1 MNRIL
6 RHFDPDLIRVYR
18 YLLPH
23 KWRIALGA
31 VFMAG
36 EASMSSLTATLLG
49 KLTDLGFYQQ
59 EPWVI
64 AGAPAALIGVTLL
77 FGFCAIASSWVMAK
91 VSQTVLITLRTELYD
106 RIMTWPA
113 ERYQSNPTGT
123 ICSKFVNEANVAL
136 SGATSSLIVLI
147 RDTLQ
152 IIALLCL
159 LFWQN
164 WKLTLVAFIVGPL
177 IVITL
182 KVIAKRIR
190 SIAKKSQE
198 TTGIM
203 LTRVQE
209 AYEAERVI
217 KVSGSY
223 EFEERRFDKVNQ
235 TIRRTALDRI
245 KMQSLATPITQMI
258 TMLGIGFVVAVAL
271 YEAQAG
277 LLTIGEFI
285 TFLAALLLLKPAL
298 QHLTGLNGTFASIST
313 AAHSLFEVLDAEREV
328 DNGTVEVERAKG
340 EIVFDNVFLTYPG
353 QNEPSLRGI
362 NLTVH
367 PGEHVALVGPSG
379 SGKTSIVNLVPR
391 FWEPTHG
398 EIRLDG
404 IPLRDYK
411 LANLRRQIA
420 VVSQDIFLF
429 DDTIRNNI
437 AYGIPDATDEDIA
450 HAVKAAALDEFV
462 ATLPDGLNTRVG
474 EGGNLLSGGQKQRV
488 SIARAVL
495 KDAPILILDE
505 ATSALDS
512 KNEALIKEA
521 LQQLTKGRTCLTV
534 AHRFS
539 TIEDVDWIFAIEKGE
554 IAEEGTKSELLE
566 KNGLYARL
574 FRLQSSQAG
583 ADEQALATEQSTT
596 GAVNAHAR

>member
-1 MNRIL
+1 MNRFL
-6 RHFDPDLIRVYR
+6 KHFDPDLLRVYR

-77 FGFCAIASSWVMAK
+77 FAFCTVASSWVMAK

-106 RIMTWPA
+106 RIMAWPA
-113 ERYQSNPTGT
+113 ERYQANPTGV

-147 RDTLQ
+147 RDSLQ

-164 WKLTLVAFIVGPL
+164 WKLTLVAFVVGPL
-177 IVITL
+177 IVLTL
-182 KVIAKRIR
+182 KLIAKRIR
-190 SIAKKSQE
+190 VIVKRSQE
-198 TTGIM
+198 TVGLM
-203 LTRVQE
+203 LSRVQE
-209 AYEAERVI
+209 AYEAQRVV
-217 KVSGSY
+217 KVTGSY
-223 EFEERRFDKVNQ
+223 AFEESRFEKVNR

-245 KMQSLATPITQMI
+245 KTESLATPITQMI
-258 TMLGIGFVVAVAL
+258 TMLGIAFVVAVAL
-271 YEAQAG
+271 YQAQAG
-277 LLTIGEFI
+277 MLTIGEFI

-298 QHLTGLNGTFASIST
+298 QHLTGLNGTFAAIST

-328 DNGTVEVERAKG
+328 DEGTVEIERARS
-340 EIVFDNVFLTYPG
+340 EIVFENVFLTYPG
-353 QNEPSLRGI
+353 QNEPALRGI
-362 NLTVH
+362 NLTIR
-367 PGEHVALVGPSG
+367 PGEHTALVGPSG
-379 SGKTSIVNLVPR
+379 SGKSSLVNLIPR

-404 IPLRDYK
+404 IPLRDIR
-411 LANLRRQIA
+411 LESLRRQIA
-420 VVSQDIFLF
+420 IVSQDIFLF
-429 DDTIRNNI
+429 DDTIRANI
-437 AYGIPDATDEDIA
+437 AYGMPEAAEEDIER
-450 HAVKAAALDEFV
+450 AVKAAALDEFV
-462 ATLPDGLNTRVG
+462 ASLPEGLNTRVG
-474 EGGNLLSGGQKQRV
+474 EGGSLLSGGQKQRI

-512 KNEALIKEA
+512 KNEALVKEA
-521 LQQLTKGRTCLTV
+521 LEQLTKGRTCITV

-539 TIEDVDWIFAIEKGE
+539 TIENVDRIVAMQNGE
-554 IAEEGTKSELLE
+554 IVEEGTKEALLAQ
-566 KNGLYARL
+566 NGLFAKLY
-574 FRLQSSQAG
+574 RLQTIQPETNNQE
-583 ADEQALATEQSTT
+583 D
-596 GAVNAHAR
+596 

>member
-1 MNRIL
+1 MNRFL
-6 RHFDPDLIRVYR
+6 KHFDPDLLRVYR

-77 FGFCAIASSWVMAK
+77 FAFCTVASSWVMAK
-91 VSQTVLITLRTELYD
+91 VSQTVLITLRNELYD
-106 RIMTWPA
+106 RIMAWPA
-113 ERYQSNPTGT
+113 ERYQANPTGV

-147 RDTLQ
+147 RDSLQ

-164 WKLTLVAFIVGPL
+164 WKLTLVAFVVGPL
-177 IVITL
+177 IVLTL
-182 KVIAKRIR
+182 KLIAKRIR
-190 SIAKKSQE
+190 VIVKRSQE
-198 TTGIM
+198 TVGLM
-203 LTRVQE
+203 LSRVQE
-209 AYEAERVI
+209 AYEAQRVV

-223 EFEERRFDKVNQ
+223 AFEEERFEKVNR

-245 KMQSLATPITQMI
+245 KTESLATPITQMI
-258 TMLGIGFVVAVAL
+258 TMLGIAFVVAVAL
-271 YEAQAG
+271 YQAQAG
-277 LLTIGEFI
+277 MLTIGEFI

-298 QHLTGLNGTFASIST
+298 QHLTGLNGTFAAIST
-313 AAHSLFEVLDAEREV
+313 AAHSLFEVLDAEREA
-328 DNGTVEVERAKG
+328 DEGTVEIERARG
-340 EIVFDNVFLTYPG
+340 EIVFENVFLTYPG
-353 QNEPSLRGI
+353 QNEPALRGI
-362 NLTVH
+362 NLTIR

-379 SGKTSIVNLVPR
+379 SGKSSLVNLIPR

-404 IPLRDYK
+404 IPLREIR
-411 LANLRRQIA
+411 LASLRRQIA

-429 DDTIRNNI
+429 DDTIRANI
-437 AYGIPDATDEDIA
+437 AYGLPDASEADIER
-450 HAVKAAALDEFV
+450 AVQAAALDEFV
-462 ATLPDGLNTRVG
+462 ASLPEGLNTRVG
-474 EGGNLLSGGQKQRV
+474 EGGSLLSGGQKQRI

-512 KNEALIKEA
+512 KNEALVKEA
-521 LQQLTKGRTCLTV
+521 LERLTRGKTCVTV

-539 TIEDVDWIFAIEKGE
+539 TIENVDRIVAMQNGE
-554 IAEEGTKSELLE
+554 IVEEGTKEALLAQ
-566 KNGLYARL
+566 NGLFAKL
-574 FRLQSSQAG
+574 CRLQMSHPETINLG
-583 ADEQALATEQSTT
+583 
-596 GAVNAHAR
+596 N

>member
-1 MNRIL
+1 MNRL
-6 RHFDPDLIRVYR
+6 LKHFDPDLIRVYR

-23 KWRIALGA
+23 KWRIALGT

-77 FGFCAIASSWVMAK
+77 FGFCTIASSWTMAK
-91 VSQTVLITLRTELYD
+91 VSQMVLITLRTELYD
-106 RIMTWPA
+106 RIMSWPA
-113 ERYQSNPTGT
+113 ERYQSNPTGA

-177 IVITL
+177 IVLTL
-182 KVIAKRIR
+182 KLIAKRIR
-190 SIAKKSQE
+190 AIAKKSQE
-198 TTGIM
+198 TVGVM
-203 LTRVQE
+203 LSRVQE

-217 KVSGSY
+217 KVTGSY
-223 EFEERRFDKVNQ
+223 DFEENRFEKVNRM
-235 TIRRTALDRI
+235 IRRTALDRI
-245 KMQSLATPITQMI
+245 KMQNLATPITQMI
-258 TMLGIGFVVAVAL
+258 TMLGIAFVVAVAL
-271 YEAQAG
+271 YQAQQG

-328 DNGTVEVERAKG
+328 DNGTIDVDRVKG
-340 EIVFDNVFLTYPG
+340 ELVFDNVFLTYPG

-362 NLTVH
+362 NLIVH

-379 SGKTSIVNLVPR
+379 SGKTSLVNLIPR

-398 EIRLDG
+398 VIRLDG
-404 IPLRDYK
+404 VPIQDYSLACLRS
-411 LANLRRQIA
+411 QIA

-429 DDTIRNNI
+429 DDTIKANI
-437 AYGIPDATDEDIA
+437 SYGMPDATDDDIDR
-450 HAVKAAALDEFV
+450 AVKAAALDEFI
-462 ATLPDGLNTRVG
+462 ATLPEGLDTRVG

-512 KNEALIKEA
+512 KNEALIKAA
-521 LQQLTKGRTCLTV
+521 LERLTEGRTCITV

-539 TIEDVDWIFAIEKGE
+539 TIEDVDRIVAMQQGE
-554 IAEEGTKSELLE
+554 IVEVGTKAELLAR
-566 KNGLYARL
+566 NGLYAKL
-574 FRLQSSQAG
+574 YRLQAEKPSVESVKANANEG
-583 ADEQALATEQSTT
+583 A
-596 GAVNAHAR
+596 

>member
-1 MNRIL
+1 MNRFL
-6 RHFDPDLIRVYR
+6 KHFDPDLLRVYR

-77 FGFCAIASSWVMAK
+77 FAFCTVASSWVMAK

-106 RIMTWPA
+106 RIMAWPA
-113 ERYQSNPTGT
+113 ERYQANPTGV

-147 RDTLQ
+147 RDSLQ

-164 WKLTLVAFIVGPL
+164 WKLTLVAFVVGPL
-177 IVITL
+177 IVLTL
-182 KVIAKRIR
+182 KLIAKRIR
-190 SIAKKSQE
+190 LIVKRSQE
-198 TTGIM
+198 TVGLM
-203 LTRVQE
+203 LSRVQE
-209 AYEAERVI
+209 AYEAQRVV
-217 KVSGSY
+217 KVTGSY
-223 EFEERRFDKVNQ
+223 AFEESRFEKVNR
-235 TIRRTALDRI
+235 TMRRTALDRI
-245 KMQSLATPITQMI
+245 KTESLATPITQMI
-258 TMLGIGFVVAVAL
+258 TMLGIAFVVAVAL
-271 YEAQAG
+271 YQAQAG
-277 LLTIGEFI
+277 MLTIGEFI

-298 QHLTGLNGTFASIST
+298 QHLTGLNGTFAAIST

-328 DNGTVEVERAKG
+328 DEGTVEIERARG
-340 EIVFDNVFLTYPG
+340 EIVFENVFLTYPG
-353 QNEPSLRGI
+353 QNEPALRGI
-362 NLTVH
+362 SLTIR
-367 PGEHVALVGPSG
+367 PGEHTALVGPSG
-379 SGKTSIVNLVPR
+379 SGKSSLVNLIPR

-404 IPLRDYK
+404 IPLREIR
-411 LANLRRQIA
+411 LASLRRQIA

-429 DDTIRNNI
+429 DDTIRANI
-437 AYGIPDATDEDIA
+437 AYGLPDASEADIER
-450 HAVKAAALDEFV
+450 AVQAAALDEFV
-462 ATLPDGLNTRVG
+462 ASLPEGLNTRVG
-474 EGGNLLSGGQKQRV
+474 EGGSLLSGGQKQRI

-512 KNEALIKEA
+512 KNEALVKEA
-521 LQQLTKGRTCLTV
+521 LERLTRGKTCVTV

-539 TIEDVDWIFAIEKGE
+539 TIENVDRIVAMQNGE
-554 IAEEGTKSELLE
+554 IVEEGTKEALLAQ
-566 KNGLYARL
+566 NGLFAKL
-574 FRLQSSQAG
+574 CRLQMSHPETINLG
-583 ADEQALATEQSTT
+583 
-596 GAVNAHAR
+596 N

>member
-1 MNRIL
+1 MNRFL
-6 RHFDPDLIRVYR
+6 KHFDPDLLRVYR

-77 FGFCAIASSWVMAK
+77 FAFCTVASSWVMAK

-106 RIMTWPA
+106 RIMAWPA
-113 ERYQSNPTGT
+113 ERYQANPTGV

-147 RDTLQ
+147 RDSLQ

-164 WKLTLVAFIVGPL
+164 WKLTLVAFVVGPL
-177 IVITL
+177 IVLTL
-182 KVIAKRIR
+182 KLIAKRIR
-190 SIAKKSQE
+190 VIVKRSQE
-198 TTGIM
+198 TVGLM
-203 LTRVQE
+203 LSRVQE
-209 AYEAERVI
+209 AYEAQRVV
-217 KVSGSY
+217 KVTGSY
-223 EFEERRFDKVNQ
+223 AFEESRFEKVNH

-245 KMQSLATPITQMI
+245 KTESLATPITQMI
-258 TMLGIGFVVAVAL
+258 TMLGIAFVVAVAL
-271 YEAQAG
+271 YQAQAG
-277 LLTIGEFI
+277 MLTIGEFI

-298 QHLTGLNGTFASIST
+298 QHLTGLNGTFAAIST

-328 DNGTVEVERAKG
+328 DEGTVEIERARG
-340 EIVFDNVFLTYPG
+340 EIVFENVFLTYPG
-353 QNEPSLRGI
+353 QNEPALRGI
-362 NLTVH
+362 NLTIR
-367 PGEHVALVGPSG
+367 PGEHTALVGPSG
-379 SGKTSIVNLVPR
+379 SGKSSLVNLIPR

-404 IPLRDYK
+404 IPLRDIR
-411 LANLRRQIA
+411 LESLRRQIA
-420 VVSQDIFLF
+420 IVSQDIFLF
-429 DDTIRNNI
+429 DDTIRANI
-437 AYGIPDATDEDIA
+437 AYGMPEAAEEDIER
-450 HAVKAAALDEFV
+450 AVKAAALDEFV
-462 ATLPDGLNTRVG
+462 ASLPEGLNTRVG
-474 EGGNLLSGGQKQRV
+474 EGGSLLSGGQKQRI

-512 KNEALIKEA
+512 KNEALVKEA
-521 LQQLTKGRTCLTV
+521 LEQLTKGRTCITV

-539 TIEDVDWIFAIEKGE
+539 TIENVDRIVAMQNGE
-554 IAEEGTKSELLE
+554 IVEEGTKEALLAQ
-566 KNGLYARL
+566 NGLFAKLY
-574 FRLQSSQAG
+574 RLQTIQPETNNQE
-583 ADEQALATEQSTT
+583 D
-596 GAVNAHAR
+596 

>member
-1 MNRIL
+1 MNRL
-6 RHFDPDLIRVYR
+6 FKHFDPDLIRIYR

-36 EASMSSLTATLLG
+36 AASMSSLTATLLG

-77 FGFCAIASSWVMAK
+77 FGFCTVASSWIMAK
-91 VSQTVLITLRTELYD
+91 VSQAVLITLRTELYD

-113 ERYQSNPTGT
+113 ERYQNNPTGA

-136 SGATSSLIVLI
+136 SGATSSMIVLI
-147 RDTLQ
+147 RDSLQ
-152 IIALLCL
+152 IVALLCL

-164 WKLTLVAFIVGPL
+164 WKLTLVAFVVGPL

-190 SIAKKSQE
+190 KIVKKSQE
-198 TTGIM
+198 TVGFM
-203 LTRVQE
+203 LSRVQE
-209 AYEAERVI
+209 AYEAQRVV
-217 KVSGSY
+217 KVTGSY
-223 EFEERRFDKVNQ
+223 AFEEARFEKVNK
-235 TIRRTALDRI
+235 TIRRTALDRT
-245 KMQSLATPITQMI
+245 KMESLATPITQMI
-258 TMLGIGFVVAVAL
+258 TMLGIAFVVGVAL

-298 QHLTGLNGTFASIST
+298 QHLTGLNGTFASIAT
-313 AAHSLFEVLDAEREV
+313 AARSLFEVLDAEREV
-328 DNGTVEVERAKG
+328 DNGTVEIERANG

-362 NLTVH
+362 NLTIH

-379 SGKTSIVNLVPR
+379 SGKTSFVNLVPR

-404 IPLRDYK
+404 VPLKDIK
-411 LANLRRQIA
+411 LESLRRQIA
-420 VVSQDIFLF
+420 IVSQDIFLF
-429 DDTIRNNI
+429 DDTIRANI
-437 AYGIPDATDEDIA
+437 AYGLPDATEEDISR
-450 HAVKAAALDEFV
+450 AVQAAALDEFV
-462 ATLPDGLNTRVG
+462 STLPEGLDTRVG
-474 EGGNLLSGGQKQRV
+474 EGGSLLSGGQKQRV

-512 KNEALIKEA
+512 KNEALVKEA
-521 LQQLTKGRTCLTV
+521 LDRLTKGRTCITV

-539 TIEDVDWIFAIEKGE
+539 TIEDVDRIVAMQKGE
-554 IAEEGTKSELLE
+554 IVEEGTKAVLLE
-566 KNGLYARL
+566 KNGLYAKL
-574 FRLQSSQAG
+574 FRLQSQDRQTAQIEG
-583 ADEQALATEQSTT
+583 
-596 GAVNAHAR
+596 V

>member
-1 MNRIL
+1 MNRL
-6 RHFDPDLIRVYR
+6 FKHFDPDLIRIYR

-36 EASMSSLTATLLG
+36 AASMSSLTATLLG

-77 FGFCAIASSWVMAK
+77 FGFCTVASSWIMAK
-91 VSQTVLITLRTELYD
+91 VSQAVLITLRTELYD

-113 ERYQSNPTGT
+113 ERYQNNPTGA

-147 RDTLQ
+147 RDSLQ
-152 IIALLCL
+152 IVALLCL

-164 WKLTLVAFIVGPL
+164 WKLTLVAFVVGPL

-190 SIAKKSQE
+190 KIVKKSQE
-198 TTGIM
+198 TVGFM
-203 LTRVQE
+203 LSRVQE
-209 AYEAERVI
+209 AYEAQRVV
-217 KVSGSY
+217 KVTGSY
-223 EFEERRFDKVNQ
+223 AFEEARFEKVNK
-235 TIRRTALDRI
+235 TIRRTALDRT
-245 KMQSLATPITQMI
+245 KMESLATPITQMI
-258 TMLGIGFVVAVAL
+258 TMLGIAFVVGVAL

-298 QHLTGLNGTFASIST
+298 QHLTGLNGTFASIAT
-313 AAHSLFEVLDAEREV
+313 AARSLFEVLDAEREV
-328 DNGTVEVERAKG
+328 DNGTVEIERAKG

-362 NLTVH
+362 NLKIH
-367 PGEHVALVGPSG
+367 SGEHVALVGPSG
-379 SGKTSIVNLVPR
+379 SGKTSFVNLVPR

-404 IPLRDYK
+404 VPLKDIK
-411 LANLRRQIA
+411 LESLRRQIA
-420 VVSQDIFLF
+420 IVSQDIFLF
-429 DDTIRNNI
+429 DDTIRANI
-437 AYGIPDATDEDIA
+437 AYGLPNATEEDIA
-450 HAVKAAALDEFV
+450 RAVKAAALDEFV

-474 EGGNLLSGGQKQRV
+474 EGGSLLSGGQKQRV

-512 KNEALIKEA
+512 KNEALVKEA
-521 LQQLTKGRTCLTV
+521 LDRLTKGRTCITV

-539 TIEDVDWIFAIEKGE
+539 TIEDVDRIVAMQKGE
-554 IAEEGTKSELLE
+554 IVEEGTKAVLLE
-566 KNGLYARL
+566 KNGLYAKL
-574 FRLQSSQAG
+574 FRLQSQDRQTAQIEG
-583 ADEQALATEQSTT
+583 
-596 GAVNAHAR
+596 V

>member
-1 MNRIL
+1 MNRFL
-6 RHFDPDLIRVYR
+6 KHFDPDLLRIYR

-77 FGFCAIASSWVMAK
+77 FAFCTVASSWVMAK

-106 RIMTWPA
+106 RIMAWPA
-113 ERYQSNPTGT
+113 ERYQANPTGT

-147 RDTLQ
+147 RDSLQ

-164 WKLTLVAFIVGPL
+164 WKLTLVAFVVGPL
-177 IVITL
+177 IVLTL
-182 KVIAKRIR
+182 KLIAKRIR
-190 SIAKKSQE
+190 VIVKRSQE
-198 TTGIM
+198 TVGLM
-203 LTRVQE
+203 LSRVQE
-209 AYEAERVI
+209 AYEAQRVV
-217 KVSGSY
+217 KVTGSY
-223 EFEERRFDKVNQ
+223 AFEEARFEKVNR

-245 KMQSLATPITQMI
+245 KMESLATPITQMI
-258 TMLGIGFVVAVAL
+258 TMLGIAFVVAVAL
-271 YEAQAG
+271 YQAQAG
-277 LLTIGEFI
+277 MLTIGEFI

-298 QHLTGLNGTFASIST
+298 QHLTGLNGTFAAIST

-328 DNGTVEVERAKG
+328 DEGTVEIERARG
-340 EIVFDNVFLTYPG
+340 EIVFENVFLTYPG
-353 QNEPSLRGI
+353 QNEPALRGI
-362 NLTVH
+362 SLTIR
-367 PGEHVALVGPSG
+367 PGEHTALVGPSG
-379 SGKTSIVNLVPR
+379 SGKSSLVNLIPR

-404 IPLRDYK
+404 NPLREIR
-411 LANLRRQIA
+411 LASLRRQIA

-429 DDTIRNNI
+429 DDTIRANI
-437 AYGIPDATDEDIA
+437 AYGLPDASEADIER
-450 HAVKAAALDEFV
+450 AVQAAALDEFV
-462 ATLPDGLNTRVG
+462 ASLPEGLNTRVG
-474 EGGNLLSGGQKQRV
+474 EGGSLLSGGQKQRI

-512 KNEALIKEA
+512 KNEALVKEA
-521 LQQLTKGRTCLTV
+521 LERLTRGKTCVTV

-539 TIEDVDWIFAIEKGE
+539 TIENVDRIVAMQNGE
-554 IAEEGTKSELLE
+554 IVEEGTKEALLAQ
-566 KNGLYARL
+566 NGLFAKLY
-574 FRLQSSQAG
+574 RLQMSHPETITQG
-583 ADEQALATEQSTT
+583 
-596 GAVNAHAR
+596 N

>member
-1 MNRIL
+1 MNRL
-6 RHFDPDLIRVYR
+6 FKHFDPDLIRIYR

-36 EASMSSLTATLLG
+36 AASMSSLTATLLG

-77 FGFCAIASSWVMAK
+77 FGFCTVASSWIMAK
-91 VSQTVLITLRTELYD
+91 VSQAVLITLRTELYD

-113 ERYQSNPTGT
+113 ERYQNNPTRA

-136 SGATSSLIVLI
+136 SGATSSMIVLI
-147 RDTLQ
+147 RDSLQ
-152 IIALLCL
+152 IVALLCL

-164 WKLTLVAFIVGPL
+164 WKLTLVAFVVGPL

-190 SIAKKSQE
+190 KIVKKSQE
-198 TTGIM
+198 TVGFM
-203 LTRVQE
+203 LSRVQE
-209 AYEAERVI
+209 AYEAQRVV
-217 KVSGSY
+217 KVTGSY
-223 EFEERRFDKVNQ
+223 AFEEARFEKVNK
-235 TIRRTALDRI
+235 TIRRTALDRT
-245 KMQSLATPITQMI
+245 KMESLATPITQMI
-258 TMLGIGFVVAVAL
+258 TMLGIAFVVGVAL

-298 QHLTGLNGTFASIST
+298 QHLTGLNGTFASIAT
-313 AAHSLFEVLDAEREV
+313 AARSLFEVLDAEREV
-328 DNGTVEVERAKG
+328 DNGTVEIDRAKG
-340 EIVFDNVFLTYPG
+340 EIVFDNVYLTYPG

-362 NLTVH
+362 NLTIH

-379 SGKTSIVNLVPR
+379 SGKTSFVNLVPR

-404 IPLRDYK
+404 VPLKDIK
-411 LANLRRQIA
+411 LESLRRQIA
-420 VVSQDIFLF
+420 IVSQDIFLF
-429 DDTIRNNI
+429 DDTIRANI
-437 AYGIPDATDEDIA
+437 AYGLPNATEEDIA
-450 HAVKAAALDEFV
+450 RAVKAAALDEFV
-462 ATLPDGLNTRVG
+462 STLPEGLDTRVG
-474 EGGNLLSGGQKQRV
+474 EGGSLLSGGQKQRV

-495 KDAPILILDE
+495 KNAPILILDE

-512 KNEALIKEA
+512 KNEALVKEA
-521 LQQLTKGRTCLTV
+521 LDRLTRGRTCITV

-539 TIEDVDWIFAIEKGE
+539 TIEDVDRIVAMQKGE
-554 IAEEGTKSELLE
+554 IVEEGTKAVLLE
-566 KNGLYARL
+566 KNGLYAKL
-574 FRLQSSQAG
+574 FRLQSQDRQTAQIEG
-583 ADEQALATEQSTT
+583 
-596 GAVNAHAR
+596 V

>member
-1 MNRIL
+1 MRTFANCSRSEEKGMNRFL
-6 RHFDPDLIRVYR
+6 KHFDPDLLRIYR

-77 FGFCAIASSWVMAK
+77 FAFCTVASSWVMAK

-106 RIMTWPA
+106 RIMAWPA
-113 ERYQSNPTGT
+113 ERYQANPTGT

-147 RDTLQ
+147 RDSLQ

-164 WKLTLVAFIVGPL
+164 WKLTLVAFVVGPL
-177 IVITL
+177 IVLTL
-182 KVIAKRIR
+182 KLIAKRIR
-190 SIAKKSQE
+190 VIVKRSQE
-198 TTGIM
+198 TVGLM
-203 LTRVQE
+203 LSRVQE
-209 AYEAERVI
+209 AYEAQRVV
-217 KVSGSY
+217 KVTGSY
-223 EFEERRFDKVNQ
+223 AFEESRFEKVNR

-245 KMQSLATPITQMI
+245 KTESLATPITQMI
-258 TMLGIGFVVAVAL
+258 TMLGIAFVVAVAL
-271 YEAQAG
+271 YQAQAG
-277 LLTIGEFI
+277 MLTIGEFI

-298 QHLTGLNGTFASIST
+298 QHLTGLNGTFAAIST

-328 DNGTVEVERAKG
+328 DEGTVEIERARG
-340 EIVFDNVFLTYPG
+340 EIVFENVFLTYPG
-353 QNEPSLRGI
+353 QNEPALRGI
-362 NLTVH
+362 NLTIR
-367 PGEHVALVGPSG
+367 PGEHTALVGPSG
-379 SGKTSIVNLVPR
+379 SGKSSLVNLIPR

-404 IPLRDYK
+404 IPLREIR
-411 LANLRRQIA
+411 LASLRRQIA

-429 DDTIRNNI
+429 DDTIRANI
-437 AYGIPDATDEDIA
+437 AYGLPDASEADIER
-450 HAVKAAALDEFV
+450 AVQAAALDEFI
-462 ATLPDGLNTRVG
+462 ASLPEGLNTRVG
-474 EGGNLLSGGQKQRV
+474 EGGSLLSGGQKQRI

-512 KNEALIKEA
+512 KNEALVKEA
-521 LQQLTKGRTCLTV
+521 LERLTRGKTCVTV

-539 TIEDVDWIFAIEKGE
+539 TIENVDRIVAMQGGE
-554 IAEEGTKSELLE
+554 IVEEGTKEALLAQ
-566 KNGLYARL
+566 NGLFAKLY
-574 FRLQSSQAG
+574 RLQMSQPETNHQG
-583 ADEQALATEQSTT
+583 
-596 GAVNAHAR
+596 N

>member
-1 MNRIL
+1 MNRFL
-6 RHFDPDLIRVYR
+6 KHFDPDLLRIYR

-77 FGFCAIASSWVMAK
+77 FAFCTVASSWVMAK

-106 RIMTWPA
+106 RIMAWPA
-113 ERYQSNPTGT
+113 ERYQANPTGT

-147 RDTLQ
+147 RDSLQ

-164 WKLTLVAFIVGPL
+164 WKLTLVAFVVGPL
-177 IVITL
+177 IVLTL
-182 KVIAKRIR
+182 KLIAKRIR
-190 SIAKKSQE
+190 VIVKRSQE
-198 TTGIM
+198 TVGLM
-203 LTRVQE
+203 LSRVQE
-209 AYEAERVI
+209 AYEAQRVV
-217 KVSGSY
+217 KVTGSY
-223 EFEERRFDKVNQ
+223 AFEEARFEKVNR

-245 KMQSLATPITQMI
+245 KMESLATPITQMI
-258 TMLGIGFVVAVAL
+258 TMLGIAFVVAVAL
-271 YEAQAG
+271 YQAQAG
-277 LLTIGEFI
+277 MLTIGEFI

-298 QHLTGLNGTFASIST
+298 QHLTGLNGTFAAIST

-328 DNGTVEVERAKG
+328 DEGTVEIERARG
-340 EIVFDNVFLTYPG
+340 EIVFENVFLTYPG
-353 QNEPSLRGI
+353 QNEPALRGI
-362 NLTVH
+362 SLTIR
-367 PGEHVALVGPSG
+367 PGEHTALVGPSG
-379 SGKTSIVNLVPR
+379 SGKSSLVNLIPR

-404 IPLRDYK
+404 NPLREIR
-411 LANLRRQIA
+411 LASLRRQIA

-429 DDTIRNNI
+429 DDTIRANI
-437 AYGIPDATDEDIA
+437 AYGLPDASEADIER
-450 HAVKAAALDEFV
+450 AVQAAALDEFV
-462 ATLPDGLNTRVG
+462 ASLPEGLNTRVG
-474 EGGNLLSGGQKQRV
+474 EGGSLLSGGQKQRI

-512 KNEALIKEA
+512 KNEALVKEA
-521 LQQLTKGRTCLTV
+521 LERLTKGKTCVTV

-539 TIEDVDWIFAIEKGE
+539 TIENVDRIVAMQNGE
-554 IAEEGTKSELLE
+554 IVEEGTKEALLAQ
-566 KNGLYARL
+566 NGLFAKLY
-574 FRLQSSQAG
+574 RLQMSQPETNHQG
-583 ADEQALATEQSTT
+583 
-596 GAVNAHAR
+596 N

>member
-1 MNRIL
+1 MNRFL
-6 RHFDPDLIRVYR
+6 KHFDPDLLRIYR

-77 FGFCAIASSWVMAK
+77 FAFCTVASSWVMAK

-106 RIMTWPA
+106 RIMAWPA
-113 ERYQSNPTGT
+113 ERYQANPTGT

-147 RDTLQ
+147 RDSLQ

-164 WKLTLVAFIVGPL
+164 WKLTLVAFVVGPL
-177 IVITL
+177 IVLTL
-182 KVIAKRIR
+182 KLIAKRIR
-190 SIAKKSQE
+190 VIVKRSQE
-198 TTGIM
+198 TVGLM
-203 LTRVQE
+203 LSRVQE
-209 AYEAERVI
+209 AYEAQRVV
-217 KVSGSY
+217 KVTGSY
-223 EFEERRFDKVNQ
+223 AFEEARFEKVNR

-245 KMQSLATPITQMI
+245 KMESLATPITQMI
-258 TMLGIGFVVAVAL
+258 TMLGIAFVVAVAL
-271 YEAQAG
+271 YQAQAG
-277 LLTIGEFI
+277 MLTIGEFI

-298 QHLTGLNGTFASIST
+298 QHLTGLNGTFAAIST

-328 DNGTVEVERAKG
+328 DEGTVEIERARG
-340 EIVFDNVFLTYPG
+340 EIVFENVFLTYPG
-353 QNEPSLRGI
+353 QNEPALRGI
-362 NLTVH
+362 NLTIR
-367 PGEHVALVGPSG
+367 PGEHTALVGPSG
-379 SGKTSIVNLVPR
+379 SGKSSLVNLIPR

-404 IPLRDYK
+404 NPLREIR
-411 LANLRRQIA
+411 LASLRRQIA

-429 DDTIRNNI
+429 DDTIRANI
-437 AYGIPDATDEDIA
+437 AYGLPDASEADIER
-450 HAVKAAALDEFV
+450 AVQAAALDEFV
-462 ATLPDGLNTRVG
+462 ASLPEGLNTRVG
-474 EGGNLLSGGQKQRV
+474 EGGSLLSGGQKQRI

-512 KNEALIKEA
+512 KNEALVKEA
-521 LQQLTKGRTCLTV
+521 LERLTRGKTCVTV

-539 TIEDVDWIFAIEKGE
+539 TIENVDRIVAMQNGE
-554 IAEEGTKSELLE
+554 IVEEGTKEALLAQ
-566 KNGLYARL
+566 NGLFAKLY
-574 FRLQSSQAG
+574 RLQMSHPETITQG
-583 ADEQALATEQSTT
+583 
-596 GAVNAHAR
+596 N

>member
-1 MNRIL
+1 MNRL
-6 RHFDPDLIRVYR
+6 FNHFDPNLIRIYR

-23 KWRIALGA
+23 KWRIAFGA

-36 EASMSSLTATLLG
+36 AASMSSLTATLLG
-49 KLTDLGFYQQ
+49 KLTDLGFYQR

-64 AGAPAALIGVTLL
+64 AAAPAALIGVTLL
-77 FGFCAIASSWVMAK
+77 FGVCTVASSWIMAK
-91 VSQTVLITLRTELYD
+91 VSQAVLITLRTELYD

-113 ERYQSNPTGT
+113 ERYQNNPTGA

-147 RDTLQ
+147 RDSLQ
-152 IIALLCL
+152 IVALLCL

-164 WKLTLVAFIVGPL
+164 WKLTLVAFVVGPL

-182 KVIAKRIR
+182 KMIARRIR
-190 SIAKKSQE
+190 VIVKKSQE
-198 TTGIM
+198 TVGLM
-203 LTRVQE
+203 LSRVQE
-209 AYEAERVI
+209 AYEAQRVV
-217 KVSGSY
+217 KVTGSY
-223 EFEERRFDKVNQ
+223 AFEEARFEEVNK

-245 KMQSLATPITQMI
+245 KMESLATPITQMI
-258 TMLGIGFVVAVAL
+258 TMLGIAFVVGAAL

-313 AAHSLFEVLDAEREV
+313 AARSLFEVLDAEREV
-328 DNGTVEVERAKG
+328 DNGTVEIERARG
-340 EIVFDNVFLTYPG
+340 EIVFDNVSLTYPG

-362 NLTVH
+362 NLTIH
-367 PGEHVALVGPSG
+367 AGEHIALVGPSG
-379 SGKTSIVNLVPR
+379 SGKTSFVNLLPR
-391 FWEPTHG
+391 FWEPTEG

-404 IPLRDYK
+404 VALNDIK
-411 LANLRRQIA
+411 LESLRRQIA

-429 DDTIRNNI
+429 DDTIRGNI
-437 AYGIPDATDEDIA
+437 AYGLPHATEEDVA
-450 HAVKAAALDEFV
+450 RAVKAAALDEFV
-462 ATLPDGLNTRVG
+462 ATLPEGLDTRVG
-474 EGGNLLSGGQKQRV
+474 EGGSLLSGGQKQRV
-488 SIARAVL
+488 SIARAFL

-512 KNEALIKEA
+512 KNEMLIRTALEE
-521 LQQLTKGRTCLTV
+521 LSNGRTCITI

-539 TIEDVDWIFAIEKGE
+539 NIAKVDRIVVMEKGTVV
-554 IAEEGTKSELLE
+554 EEGMQDELLARD
-566 KNGLYARL
+566 GLYAKL
-574 FRLQSSQAG
+574 HRLQQNEPSDRKG
-583 ADEQALATEQSTT
+583 DE
-596 GAVNAHAR
+596 

>member
-1 MNRIL
+1 MNRFL
-6 RHFDPDLIRVYR
+6 KHFDPDLLRVYR

-77 FGFCAIASSWVMAK
+77 FAFCTVASSWVMAK

-106 RIMTWPA
+106 RIMAWPA
-113 ERYQSNPTGT
+113 ERYQANPTGV

-147 RDTLQ
+147 RDSLQ

-164 WKLTLVAFIVGPL
+164 WKLTLVAFVVGPL
-177 IVITL
+177 IVLTL
-182 KVIAKRIR
+182 KLIAKRIR
-190 SIAKKSQE
+190 VIVKRSQE
-198 TTGIM
+198 TVGLM
-203 LTRVQE
+203 LSRVQE
-209 AYEAERVI
+209 AYEAQRVV

-223 EFEERRFDKVNQ
+223 AFEEERFEKVNR

-245 KMQSLATPITQMI
+245 KTESLATPITQMI
-258 TMLGIGFVVAVAL
+258 TMLGIAFVVAVAL

-298 QHLTGLNGTFASIST
+298 QHLTGLNGTFAAIST

-328 DNGTVEVERAKG
+328 DEGTIEFERARG
-340 EIVFDNVFLTYPG
+340 EIVFENVFLTYPG
-353 QNEPSLRGI
+353 QNEPALRGI
-362 NLTVH
+362 NLTIR
-367 PGEHVALVGPSG
+367 PGEHTALVGPSG
-379 SGKTSIVNLVPR
+379 SGKSSLVNLIPR

-398 EIRLDG
+398 EIRLDD
-404 IPLRDYK
+404 IPLREIR
-411 LANLRRQIA
+411 LASLRRQIA

-429 DDTIRNNI
+429 DDTIRANI
-437 AYGIPDATDEDIA
+437 AYGLPDASEADIER
-450 HAVKAAALDEFV
+450 AVQAAALDEFI
-462 ATLPDGLNTRVG
+462 ASLPEGLNTRVG
-474 EGGNLLSGGQKQRV
+474 EGGSLLSGGQKQRI

-512 KNEALIKEA
+512 KNEALVKEA
-521 LQQLTKGRTCLTV
+521 LDRLTRGRTCITV

-539 TIEDVDWIFAIEKGE
+539 TIEDVDRIVAMQKGE
-554 IAEEGTKSELLE
+554 IVEEGTKAVLLE
-566 KNGLYARL
+566 KNGLYAKL
-574 FRLQSSQAG
+574 FRLQSEDRQTAQIEG
-583 ADEQALATEQSTT
+583 
-596 GAVNAHAR
+596 V

>member
-1 MNRIL
+1 M
-6 RHFDPDLIRVYR
+6 DPDLLRIYK

-36 EASMSSLTATLLG
+36 AASMSSLTATLLG

-59 EPWVI
+59 DPWVI

-77 FGFCAIASSWVMAK
+77 FGFCTMASSWVMTK
-91 VSQTVLITLRTELYD
+91 VSQAVLITLRTELYD

-152 IIALLCL
+152 IVALLCL

-164 WKLTLVAFIVGPL
+164 WKLTLVAFVVGPL
-177 IVITL
+177 IVLTL
-182 KVIAKRIR
+182 KLIAKRIR
-190 SIAKKSQE
+190 AIVKKSQE
-198 TTGIM
+198 TVGLM
-203 LTRVQE
+203 LSRVQE
-209 AYEAERVI
+209 GYEAQRVV
-217 KVSGSY
+217 KVTGSY
-223 EFEERRFDKVNQ
+223 AFEEARFEKVNK
-235 TIRRTALDRI
+235 TIRRTALDRT
-245 KMQSLATPITQMI
+245 KMESLATPITQMI
-258 TMLGIGFVVAVAL
+258 TMLGIAFVVGVAL

-298 QHLTGLNGTFASIST
+298 QHLTGLNGTFASIAT
-313 AAHSLFEVLDAEREV
+313 AARSLFEVLDAEREV
-328 DNGTVEVERAKG
+328 DNGTVEIERAKG

-362 NLTVH
+362 NLTIR

-379 SGKTSIVNLVPR
+379 SGKTSFVNLIPR

-404 IPLRDYK
+404 VPLKDIK
-411 LANLRRQIA
+411 LESLRRQIA

-429 DDTIRNNI
+429 DDTIRANI
-437 AYGIPDATDEDIA
+437 AYGMPHATAEDIDR
-450 HAVKAAALDEFV
+450 AVKASALDEFV

-474 EGGNLLSGGQKQRV
+474 EGGSLLSGGQKQRV

-521 LQQLTKGRTCLTV
+521 LDRLTKGRTCITV

-539 TIEDVDWIFAIEKGE
+539 TIEDVDRIVAMQQGE
-554 IAEEGTKSELLE
+554 IVEEGTKTALLE
-566 KNGLYARL
+566 KDGLYAKL
-574 FRLQSSQAG
+574 FRLQAPEPQTVPN
-583 ADEQALATEQSTT
+583 ER
-596 GAVNAHAR
+596 V

>member
-1 MNRIL
+1 MNRL
-6 RHFDPDLIRVYR
+6 FKHFDPDLIRIYR

-36 EASMSSLTATLLG
+36 AASMSSLTATLLG

-77 FGFCAIASSWVMAK
+77 FGFCTVASSWIMAK
-91 VSQTVLITLRTELYD
+91 VSQAVLITLRTELYD

-113 ERYQSNPTGT
+113 ERYQNNPTGA

-136 SGATSSLIVLI
+136 SGATSSMIVLI
-147 RDTLQ
+147 RDSLQ
-152 IIALLCL
+152 IVALLCL

-164 WKLTLVAFIVGPL
+164 WKLTLVAFVVGPL

-190 SIAKKSQE
+190 KIVKKSQE
-198 TTGIM
+198 TVGFM
-203 LTRVQE
+203 LSRVQE
-209 AYEAERVI
+209 AYEAQRVV
-217 KVSGSY
+217 KVTGSY
-223 EFEERRFDKVNQ
+223 AFEEARFEKVNK
-235 TIRRTALDRI
+235 TIRRTALDRT
-245 KMQSLATPITQMI
+245 KMESLATPITQMI
-258 TMLGIGFVVAVAL
+258 TMLGIAFVVGVAL

-298 QHLTGLNGTFASIST
+298 QHLTGLNGTFASIAT
-313 AAHSLFEVLDAEREV
+313 AARSLFEVLDAEREV
-328 DNGTVEVERAKG
+328 DNGTVEIERAKG

-362 NLTVH
+362 NLTIH

-379 SGKTSIVNLVPR
+379 SGKTSFVNLVPR

-404 IPLRDYK
+404 VPLKDIK
-411 LANLRRQIA
+411 LESLRRQIA
-420 VVSQDIFLF
+420 IVSQDIFLF
-429 DDTIRNNI
+429 DDTIRANI
-437 AYGIPDATDEDIA
+437 AYGLPDATEEDISR
-450 HAVKAAALDEFV
+450 AVKAAALDEFV
-462 ATLPDGLNTRVG
+462 STLPEGLDTRVG
-474 EGGNLLSGGQKQRV
+474 EGGSLLSGGQKQRV

-512 KNEALIKEA
+512 KNEALVKEA
-521 LQQLTKGRTCLTV
+521 LDRLTKGRTCITV

-539 TIEDVDWIFAIEKGE
+539 TIEDVDRIVAMQKGE
-554 IAEEGTKSELLE
+554 IVEEGTKAALLE
-566 KNGLYARL
+566 KNGLYAKL
-574 FRLQSSQAG
+574 FRLQTQDRQTAQIEG
-583 ADEQALATEQSTT
+583 
-596 GAVNAHAR
+596 V

>member
-1 MNRIL
+1 MNRFL
-6 RHFDPDLIRVYR
+6 KHFDPDLLRIYR

-77 FGFCAIASSWVMAK
+77 FAFCTVASSWVMAK

-113 ERYQSNPTGT
+113 ERYQANPTGT

-147 RDTLQ
+147 RDSLQ

-164 WKLTLVAFIVGPL
+164 WKLTLVAFVVGPL
-177 IVITL
+177 IVLTL
-182 KVIAKRIR
+182 KLIAKRIR
-190 SIAKKSQE
+190 VIVKRSQE
-198 TTGIM
+198 TVGLM
-203 LTRVQE
+203 LSRVQE
-209 AYEAERVI
+209 AYEAQRVV
-217 KVSGSY
+217 KVTGSY
-223 EFEERRFDKVNQ
+223 AFEESRFEKVNR

-245 KMQSLATPITQMI
+245 KTESLATPITQMI
-258 TMLGIGFVVAVAL
+258 TMLGIAFVVAVAL
-271 YEAQAG
+271 YQAQAG
-277 LLTIGEFI
+277 MLTIGEFI

-298 QHLTGLNGTFASIST
+298 QHLTGLNGTFAAIST

-328 DNGTVEVERAKG
+328 DEGTVEIERARG
-340 EIVFDNVFLTYPG
+340 EIVFENVFLTYPG
-353 QNEPSLRGI
+353 QNEPALRGI
-362 NLTVH
+362 NLRIR
-367 PGEHVALVGPSG
+367 PGEHTALVGPSG
-379 SGKTSIVNLVPR
+379 SGKSSLVNLIPR

-404 IPLRDYK
+404 IPLREIR
-411 LANLRRQIA
+411 LASLRRQIA

-429 DDTIRNNI
+429 DDTIRANI
-437 AYGIPDATDEDIA
+437 AYGLPDASEADIER
-450 HAVKAAALDEFV
+450 AVQAAALDEFI
-462 ATLPDGLNTRVG
+462 ASLPEGLNTRVG
-474 EGGNLLSGGQKQRV
+474 EGGSLLSGGQKQRI

-512 KNEALIKEA
+512 KNEALVKEA
-521 LQQLTKGRTCLTV
+521 LERLTRGKTCVTV

-539 TIEDVDWIFAIEKGE
+539 TIENVDRIVAMQNGE
-554 IAEEGTKSELLE
+554 IVEEGTKAALLAQ
-566 KNGLYARL
+566 NGLFAKLYRV
-574 FRLQSSQAG
+574 QMSQPETNHQG
-583 ADEQALATEQSTT
+583 
-596 GAVNAHAR
+596 N